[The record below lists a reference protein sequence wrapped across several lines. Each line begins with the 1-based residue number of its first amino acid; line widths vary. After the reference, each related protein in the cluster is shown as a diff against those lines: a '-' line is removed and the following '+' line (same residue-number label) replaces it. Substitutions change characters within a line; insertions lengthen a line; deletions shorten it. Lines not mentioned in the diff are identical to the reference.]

1 MVLCWLNSRSEKEN
15 RQRNHIPLFQCM
27 PGKNV
32 LLHFPS
38 SKMSTI
44 PAVLTAFAIK
54 MTCGGVLGV
63 HDVHFAGE
71 CTVLITWWW
80 IPVYYWLRSLSRWYR
95 SYLFGDVPVII
106 YFGLECITL
115 CTNRKQLLPIRILIV
130 LLDPTFYQYCGA
142 ATFLGGS
149 GSGSPRFRSRLR
161 LRPKLG
167 RLRFKAKKGGS
178 GSIH

>member
-1 MVLCWLNSRSEKEN
+1 MAFS
-15 RQRNHIPLFQCM
+15 
-27 PGKNV
+27 
-32 LLHFPS
+32 FPS

-95 SYLFGDVPVII
+95 SYLFGDVPVIS

-115 CTNRKQLLPIRILIV
+115 CNRKQLLPIRILIV
-130 LLDPTFYQYCGA
+130 LLDRTFYQHCGA
-142 ATFLGGS
+142 GTFFG
-149 GSGSPRFRSRLR
+149 RLR
-161 LRPKLG
+161 LRKSAVLEPAPAPTEIG
-167 RLRFKAKKGGS
+167 SAPVQGKKGGS
-178 GSIH
+178 RRLRLHTLTFLILSS